1 MSNEQLKHTF
11 VASSDLDSMP
21 TANGRI
27 FGFTDKAGMG
37 YEVNNHRYRVLGGTD
52 DTTNNKVTFTSYDTS
67 TSPASLTDMPAI
79 MQSNQTHGTLFS
91 KLSIAMHN
99 LRYLIRLIGSTDISS
114 IGNGTITGAIS
125 NVDGRIGFKGTQA
138 QYEAAVQQ
146 GLITEGMTVMITDDY
161 SNSAVNA
168 MYTITNNFE
177 VTGDASKAYR
187 VGEYM
192 MYNDSLAV
200 VTAAIAQ
207 DDELVIGTNIRL
219 TTIGQS
225 LTSQS
230 AAVSGNTSSH
240 GLLPLALSH
249 ESIPTGVEFTGTGPA
264 LVTFVYNH
272 TYHVWYARCTDWDG
286 NLMTNAEYSG
296 TVYYYTLS

>member
-67 TSPASLTDMPAI
+67 TSPASLADMPAI

-125 NVDGRIGFKGTQA
+125 NVDTRIGFKGTQA
-138 QYEAAVQQ
+138 EYEAAVQQ
-146 GLITEGMTVMITDDY
+146 GLITEGMTVIITDDY

-168 MYTITNNFE
+168 LGTITDDIEQPGN
-177 VTGDASKAYR
+177 ASRPYS

-192 MYNDSLAV
+192 IFSNMFAV
-200 VTAAIAQ
+200 VTATIAQ
-207 DDELVIGTNIRL
+207 GDPLTVGTNIRL
-219 TTIGQS
+219 TTIGEV
-225 LTSQS
+225 LTDLNDRLNYPS
-230 AAVSGNTSSH
+230 
-240 GLLPLALSH
+240 
-249 ESIPTGVEFTGTGPA
+249 
-264 LVTFVYNH
+264 
-272 TYHVWYARCTDWDG
+272 
-286 NLMTNAEYSG
+286 
-296 TVYYYTLS
+296 